1 MLWQKSPQ
9 YQGMPH
15 DQYMK
20 TDEGKRSQQ
29 AFLNWGN
36 WDRTG
41 MSGGSAPQSQKP
53 SWQKQDGSFDYMGWM
68 NSPGRYSPDAQQAWQ
83 QAGSPKSFRPGQAQP
98 IQPQSQGTPYGQQP
112 PFMQSMYTPFGQ
124 MNPNQY
130 YQQRDAFIQTAND
143 QMGQY
148 MANGGVYQGQG
159 APPPAWGQPP
169 QFNPMQ
175 MWGQAGDMVQQGWQ
189 NPYTQPAQNS
199 QYDDWAARPAYRQVG
214 APTNAQFYGEKAQE
228 QFQKYAA
235 QNQQAPPQQ
244 TPPPAAPQQDAQQ
257 KWAAN
262 FAKMQQQSLADHN
275 KMMSNMDAW
284 SMSQK
289 RAIDAA
295 NPRLQGRPAAT
306 TPPPPPA
313 APAPK
318 YNAADYR
325 RNDGSY
331 DYTGARQGWSAQHA
345 KQVAAPANKN
355 WLAGMSPANR
365 RIYSMMQ

>member
-1 MLWQKSPQ
+1 
-9 YQGMPH
+9 
-15 DQYMK
+15 
-20 TDEGKRSQQ
+20 
-29 AFLNWGN
+29 
-36 WDRTG
+36 

-112 PFMQSMYTPFGQ
+112 PFTQSMYTPFGQ

-159 APPPAWGQPP
+159 APPPTWGQQP

-189 NPYTQPAQNS
+189 NPYAQQPYGQPYGGGGYMG
-199 QYDDWAARPAYRQVG
+199 QPPAAP
-214 APTNAQFYGEKAQE
+214 P
-228 QFQKYAA
+228 
-235 QNQQAPPQQ
+235 APPQQ
-244 TPPPAAPQQDAQQ
+244 KPPPDLLQQYKSLVMQPTSGRSNYGQGYEAAFNKLMPEAQKSGMYTDQQLQALRDEHA
-257 KWAAN
+257 KWMAHERKTAPG
-262 FAKMQQQSLADHN
+262 QQQSIADHN

-284 SMSQK
+284 SLSQK

-295 NPRLQGRPAAT
+295 NPKLPQRKTAPDTLARVSAANQAASGQPTDQADQLQKSRAAHM
-306 TPPPPPA
+306 A
-313 APAPK
+313 AI
-318 YNAADYR
+318 N
-325 RNDGSY
+325 S
-331 DYTGARQGWSAQHA
+331 
-345 KQVAAPANKN
+345 PANKQ
-355 WLAGMSPANR
+355 WLASMSPANR
-365 RIYSMMQ
+365 RIYSMMQQI